1 MFSFI
6 GAVIIGFFAG
16 LIARAV
22 FPGNNKSGF
31 IVTTLLGVIG
41 SLIATYLGQAFGWYE
56 AGDKA
61 GFFMSVVGAVL
72 ILWVSSVIKKLSN

>member
-41 SLIATYLGQAFGWYE
+41 SLIATYLGQVFGWYE
-56 AGDKA
+56 QGDKA

-72 ILWVSSVIKKLSN
+72 ILWVHRLLKTLSH

>member
-6 GAVIIGFFAG
+6 GAVMIGFFAG

-56 AGDKA
+56 QGDKA
-61 GFFMSVVGAVL
+61 GFFMSVIGAVL
-72 ILWVSSVIKKLSN
+72 ILWVSSLLKKLSD